1 MDLAQFLVVC
11 ILSFSGL
18 SLRSTVH
25 ATIEIMEEF
34 FPQIEGNLTKITW
47 AHAVNSKKLLNQTLE
62 GDALM
67 VEGDVILGRHSGD
80 LNMSPMPM
88 MGHPP
93 TTESDLSLKDFL
105 EIVSTAKTPRGI
117 KLDFKS
123 LEVFNASIP
132 VLEEYIYKV
141 THSIE
146 FVPLWLNADIVS
158 GPINSKTKPVDAD
171 FFLKACDEKFPNA
184 VISVGWTTEMSEKNS
199 VGGYTADH
207 INNMTAALSRTRLIV
222 PVTFA
227 VRAGLAAQS
236 RGALVSLIETSV
248 PGTTLTIWMSN
259 ENDPVSIP
267 KLRCLMKTVGLNRT
281 FIDVPDKIRQNLD
294 LAHIENATCLPETGP
309 DDGNHAV
316 PVAQSFTL
324 LLIAFALSVFV
335 SM

>member
-199 VGGYTADH
+199 V
-207 INNMTAALSRTRLIV
+207 
-222 PVTFA
+222 